1 MKWMKTTLMLAAALS
16 ASSASAQNSAGYAW
30 NNTPMGGGGFV
41 TGIFPAKTQSGVVYA
56 RTDVGGAYRWDNSA
70 SRWVPLMD
78 WITGDDQG
86 LMGIDSMAVDP
97 KNAAN
102 VVMLAG
108 TSYSSNGKTAI
119 MRSTNY
125 GANWTVTDVTA
136 QFKTHGNGYGRQSGE
151 RLAFDPGSSNILY
164 VGTRYDGLFK
174 STDSGAT
181 WTRLSGINVT
191 TTPNGV
197 GVNLVLPD
205 PTSVVNGVAQRL
217 IVGVSRY
224 SYTGPNLYRSD
235 NAGQTFYAINGAPG
249 NLMPQRGAFDG
260 QGNLYLTYGNGAG
273 PNWINPTEIADN
285 QLSQGAVMK
294 YNVNNGSWTNVSPNG
309 MNAPFS
315 GVSVDAANANR
326 VIVSTINLWW
336 DQWNDSNGKATQ
348 GDRIFLSTNGGGSWT
363 DLVATGTK
371 ATGGVGWIADSALHW
386 ASTVV
391 FDPFNSQTAWVTS
404 GNGIFK
410 STNVGAAQPTWTFN
424 VNGLEE
430 TVVLDA
436 VSVPGGAV
444 ISGVGDVDGF
454 LQYNTWGYNQRLKPY
469 MGNTNS
475 VALAGSNASVL
486 ARVGNSL
493 QVSLNGGV
501 NWFTSGSIN
510 GSSGRVVLSAN
521 GGVLLHTPGGS
532 TVTYRSVNNGTS
544 WTAVNNLNML
554 NAWIVAD
561 SVNSNLFYAYDN
573 SNGKIWVSYDGGV
586 NFYNVSTAPTWGNP
600 RMRTVPGIQGDIWL
614 PMYNQG
620 LMRSTNSGSSFSKI
634 GSVTECRGIGF
645 GKAAANGGYPTI
657 FIWGVVNGV
666 RGMFRSTDTGNT
678 WLLISDSAHQYGMDG
693 ELVFGDMNTFG
704 VVYSKTAG
712 RGLVAGRPQ

>member
-1 MKWMKTTLMLAAALS
+1 MKWMKTALMLAAALG
-16 ASSASAQNSAGYAW
+16 AGSASAQNAAGYTW
-30 NNTPMGGGGFV
+30 NNVPMGGGGFV
-41 TGIFPAKTQSGVVYA
+41 TGVYPAKTQSGVVYA
-56 RTDVGGAYRWDNSA
+56 RTDVGGIYRWDNSA
-70 SRWVPLMD
+70 SKWVPLMD
-78 WITGDDQG
+78 WMSQDDQG

-102 VVMLAG
+102 IVALAG
-108 TSYSSNGKTAI
+108 TSYLSNGKTAI

-125 GANWTVTDVTA
+125 GANWTVTDVTS

-164 VGTRYDGLFK
+164 TGTRYNGLFK

-181 WTRLSGINVT
+181 WTRLNGLNVT
-191 TTPNGV
+191 TTPNGN

-235 NAGQTFYAINGAPG
+235 NGGQTFYAINGAPG
-249 NLMPQRGAFDG
+249 GLMPQRGAFDG
-260 QGNLYLTYGNGAG
+260 QGNLYLTYGNGVG
-273 PNWINPTEIADN
+273 PGGIPAD
-285 QLSQGAVMK
+285 QLADQALNQGAVMK

-309 MNAPFS
+309 LNVPFS
-315 GVSVDAANANR
+315 GISVDATNANR
-326 VIVSTINLWW
+326 VLVSTINLYW
-336 DQWNDSNGKATQ
+336 DQWNGTNGKPTQ
-348 GDRIFLSTNGGGSWT
+348 GDRIFLSANGGGSWT

-371 ATGGVGWIADSALHW
+371 STGGVDWIADAGIHW
-386 ASTVV
+386 ASTAV
-391 FDPFNSQTAWVTS
+391 FDPFNGQTAWVTS

-410 STNVGAAQPTWTFN
+410 STNVGAAQPGWTFN

-430 TVVLDA
+430 TVVLGA
-436 VSVPGGAV
+436 VSVPGGPV
-444 ISGVGDVDGF
+444 ITAVGDVDGF
-454 LQYNTWGYNQRLKPY
+454 RHYNTWGYGARLQPT
-469 MGNTNS
+469 MGTVNG
-475 VALAGSNASVL
+475 LAIAGGNASVL
-486 ARVGNSL
+486 ARVGNQV

-510 GSSGRVVLSAN
+510 GGYGQVALSAN
-521 GGVLLHTPGGS
+521 GSVLLHSPSNS
-532 TVTYRSVNNGTS
+532 TVTYRSVNNGNS
-544 WTAVNNLNML
+544 WTAVNNLNIN
-554 NAWIVAD
+554 NAYIVGD

-573 SNGKIWVSYDGGV
+573 TNGKFWVSYDAGV
-586 NFYNVSTAPTWGNP
+586 NFYNVTTLSAWGNP
-600 RMRTVPGIQGDIWL
+600 RMRTAPGIQGDIWL
-614 PMYNQG
+614 PMYGNG

-645 GKAAANGGYPTI
+645 GKAATGATYPTI
-657 FIWGVVNGV
+657 YIWGIVNGV

-678 WLLISDSAHQYGMDG
+678 WVQINDWAHQYGADG
-693 ELVFGDMNTFG
+693 GVIAGDMNTFG
-704 VVYSKTAG
+704 VVYMNTMG